1 MFKQFSICLL
11 CALVTGR
18 SISQD
23 SNTEINSYYEG
34 VKLRKAQK
42 YDEALIALKDALA
55 KKQNYTDAL
64 YEAAWVSDELKRYDD
79 AITYL
84 REATQLKPSPTNFF
98 ELAYAYDNSGRKD
111 EAKENYK
118 KALEL
123 YPKYYDAFRC
133 LGNIFYEEAN
143 YETALSYYK
152 KYFDANRSPDPYCY
166 YNAAWCANY
175 LKDYSDALLYLEKY
189 EPKGRKEYAEKYTEK
204 GYTYFMLGYND
215 DAITAYQNALDATP
229 NDGAALRGMADVY
242 YENLK
247 DYNKALEYINLALQN
262 DEEHSRDY
270 YSKAGRIYIGQEK
283 YSDAVPVLQK
293 AEEYDAKD
301 VSCREQ
307 LGYAYYMQNKYD
319 DAIEQF
325 NNAIELDAKSRVSYY
340 YKGLC
345 YVTLNKIENAKALYA
360 QVKSINKED
369 AENLMKEIKQKEK
382 MLKNLASNKT
392 SKKQVTE

>member
-11 CALVTGR
+11 CALVTGKA
-18 SISQD
+18 ISQD

-143 YETALSYYK
+143 YETALS
-152 KYFDANRSPDPYCY
+152 
-166 YNAAWCANY
+166 
-175 LKDYSDALLYLEKY
+175 
-189 EPKGRKEYAEKYTEK
+189 
-204 GYTYFMLGYND
+204 
-215 DAITAYQNALDATP
+215 
-229 NDGAALRGMADVY
+229 
-242 YENLK
+242 
-247 DYNKALEYINLALQN
+247 
-262 DEEHSRDY
+262 
-270 YSKAGRIYIGQEK
+270 
-283 YSDAVPVLQK
+283 
-293 AEEYDAKD
+293 
-301 VSCREQ
+301 
-307 LGYAYYMQNKYD
+307 
-319 DAIEQF
+319 
-325 NNAIELDAKSRVSYY
+325 
-340 YKGLC
+340 
-345 YVTLNKIENAKALYA
+345 
-360 QVKSINKED
+360 
-369 AENLMKEIKQKEK
+369 
-382 MLKNLASNKT
+382 
-392 SKKQVTE
+392 